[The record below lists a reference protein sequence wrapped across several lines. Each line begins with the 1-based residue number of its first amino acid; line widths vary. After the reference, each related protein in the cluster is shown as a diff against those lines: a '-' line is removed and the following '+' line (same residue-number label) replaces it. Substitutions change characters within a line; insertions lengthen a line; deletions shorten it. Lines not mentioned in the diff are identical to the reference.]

1 MDYVEEQGVS
11 VIANGSFNPA
21 IFHPSW
27 LCRNELITPDEE
39 QSSTLEI
46 SHPEISQFSIPGMK
60 FDVQAE
66 RAAINGLAEPLIRTA
81 EMFAEIFQGLLPHT
95 RLRQLALTTGPI
107 FLRKIGV
114 SVRDLHER

>member
-27 LCRNELITPDEE
+27 LCRHGLITGDEE
-39 QSSTLEI
+39 DSATLEI

-60 FDVQAE
+60 FDIQAE
-66 RAAINGLAEPLIRTA
+66 RAAVHGHAEPLIRTA
-81 EMFAEIFQGLLPHT
+81 EMFAEIF
-95 RLRQLALTTGPI
+95 
-107 FLRKIGV
+107 
-114 SVRDLHER
+114 